1 MHPAHW
7 LYLSGRSLL
16 LRSQGDLK
24 IDNLA
29 NKLTLLNSI
38 PLSKKCELLLEL
50 RNRVKVK
57 KQIEL
62 TTVKLAE
69 VNCISFVA
77 HLWHFVKVLS
87 MNEVFFTFWL
97 FCDISFKGPF
107 PPFDELGINIVFWF
121 LVLALIPRK
130 RPVANQKKKKKR
142 LHGLL
147 IIFILVITVAFHS
160 L

>member
-16 LRSQGDLK
+16 LGSQGDLK

-29 NKLTLLNSI
+29 DKLTLLNSI

-50 RNRVKVK
+50 GNRVKVK

-77 HLWHFVKVLS
+77 HLSHFVKVLS
-87 MNEVFFTFWL
+87 MNKFFFTF
-97 FCDISFKGPF
+97 
-107 PPFDELGINIVFWF
+107 
-121 LVLALIPRK
+121 
-130 RPVANQKKKKKR
+130 
-142 LHGLL
+142 
-147 IIFILVITVAFHS
+147 
-160 L
+160 

>member
-16 LRSQGDLK
+16 LGSQGDLK

-29 NKLTLLNSI
+29 DKLTLLNSI

-50 RNRVKVK
+50 SNRVKVK

-69 VNCISFVA
+69 VNCI
-77 HLWHFVKVLS
+77 
-87 MNEVFFTFWL
+87 
-97 FCDISFKGPF
+97 
-107 PPFDELGINIVFWF
+107 
-121 LVLALIPRK
+121 
-130 RPVANQKKKKKR
+130 
-142 LHGLL
+142 
-147 IIFILVITVAFHS
+147 FHS
-160 L
+160 SHTCHIL